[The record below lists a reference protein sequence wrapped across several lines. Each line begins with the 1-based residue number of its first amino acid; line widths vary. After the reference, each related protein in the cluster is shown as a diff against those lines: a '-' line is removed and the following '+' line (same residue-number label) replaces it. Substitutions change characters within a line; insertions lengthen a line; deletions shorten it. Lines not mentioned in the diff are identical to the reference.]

1 MLPRRRGMRLSSGEP
16 RRNHEHHNDGSA
28 GPDRGRSAVIEIQNV
43 STSFPS
49 KDGRFT
55 AVDDVT
61 LTVERGR
68 IQGIIGFSGAGK
80 STLLRNINLL
90 ERPTSGRVL
99 VDGVDLTALS
109 EPELRSSRHGIGMI
123 FQHFNLLNNLT
134 AQENVELSL
143 KFAGVGKAE
152 RRRRAADALA
162 IVDLADKAASYPAK
176 LSGGQKQRVAIARAL
191 ATEPKVL
198 LCDEPTSAVDPR
210 TTASVLQ
217 YLADVNA
224 EFGITIVVVTHEMNV
239 IRAIA
244 DNVAVMEDGRIVEQF
259 DLAELERPGFH
270 PATSIGR
277 YLVSDAIEL
286 NRPHRSAAPAGPA
299 TKGLIH
305 A

>member
-1 MLPRRRGMRLSSGEP
+1 MIELDRISTVFGSGE
-16 RRNHEHHNDGSA
+16 G
-28 GPDRGRSAVIEIQNV
+28 Q
-43 STSFPS
+43 
-49 KDGRFT
+49 FT
-55 AVDDVT
+55 AVDNVS
-61 LTVERGR
+61 LHIPRGS

-90 ERPTSGRVL
+90 ERPSSGRVL
-99 VDGVDLTALS
+99 VDGVDLLGLS
-109 EPELRSSRHGIGMI
+109 DRQLRGKRHDIGMI

-143 KFAGVGKAE
+143 KFAGVGTAE

-162 IVDLADKAASYPAK
+162 VVDLADKAKTYPAK

-191 ATEPKVL
+191 ATGPKVL

-239 IRAIA
+239 VKAIA
-244 DNVAVMEDGRIVEQF
+244 DNVAVMEGGRIVEQF
-259 DLAELERPGFH
+259 DLAELDRPGFQ
-270 PATSIGR
+270 PATAIGR
-277 YLVSDAIEL
+277 YLVSDEIAL
-286 NRPHRSAAPAGPA
+286 DRSRRNAPAGA
-299 TKGLIH
+299 GKGLINV
-305 A
+305 